1 MKRKFYMKI
10 VFALL
15 IMMLV
20 TSCKSQ
26 EEARIENNSNA
37 KEVSQENV
45 DKEKDEKMEDKLFV
59 EKENPR
65 IVVMSVKAAKAL
77 KFLGYENVVAVPNGA
92 ESIYPD
98 ASSMREGLVLLD
110 HGGRILSI
118 NPAAQALFHA
128 DGTCVG
134 QNFLTV
140 DRHPDLTAAIH
151 DAAETGHSQLR
162 AERRGREYQLDF
174 SRIESNGKVL
184 GTVLLAFDV
193 TEQAEA

>member
-26 EEARIENNSNA
+26 DKARIENNSNA

-98 ASSMREGLVLLD
+98 ASSIGDEMNPDYKLLKNLNPDYYLTDSSITYDKPLGLDYSSASFETLEDTKNGLNFFAKGLGLD
-110 HGGRILSI
+110 EDATKEKIDS
-118 NPAAQALFHA
+118 
-128 DGTCVG
+128 
-134 QNFLTV
+134 LTEN
-140 DRHPDLTAAIH
+140 I
-151 DAAETGHSQLR
+151 
-162 AERRGREYQLDF
+162 
-174 SRIESNGKVL
+174 
-184 GTVLLAFDV
+184 
-193 TEQAEA
+193 

>member
-1 MKRKFYMKI
+1 MKRKFYIKI

-15 IMMLV
+15 IMTIV

-37 KEVSQENV
+37 KEVSQKNV

-92 ESIYPD
+92 ESLYPD
-98 ASSMREGLVLLD
+98 ASSIGDEMNPDFKLLKNLNPDYYLTDSSITYDKPLGLDYSSASFETLEDTKNGLNFFAKGLGLD
-110 HGGRILSI
+110 EDDVKEKIDS
-118 NPAAQALFHA
+118 
-128 DGTCVG
+128 
-134 QNFLTV
+134 LTEN
-140 DRHPDLTAAIH
+140 I
-151 DAAETGHSQLR
+151 
-162 AERRGREYQLDF
+162 
-174 SRIESNGKVL
+174 
-184 GTVLLAFDV
+184 
-193 TEQAEA
+193 

>member
-26 EEARIENNSNA
+26 EEARVENTSNA

-45 DKEKDEKMEDKLFV
+45 GEEKEEEIADKLFV

-98 ASSMREGLVLLD
+98 ASSIGDEM
-110 HGGRILSI
+110 
-118 NPAAQALFHA
+118 N
-128 DGTCVG
+128 
-134 QNFLTV
+134 
-140 DRHPDLTAAIH
+140 PDLKLLKNLNPDYYLTDSSITYDKPLGLDYSSASFETLEDTKNGLNFFAKGLGLDE
-151 DAAETGHSQLR
+151 DATKEKIDSL
-162 AERRGREYQLDF
+162 
-174 SRIESNGKVL
+174 
-184 GTVLLAFDV
+184 
-193 TEQAEA
+193 TENI